1 MKSLIRTHLQVPF
14 NSNTQISQTPT
25 PQPPVSPQDN
35 TFCHSPQ
42 HLELP
47 PIRWTFWQKPN
58 LFRKLR
64 PGVSVVGSEKWKRH
78 TNENAPISPVLPKV
92 MGEKQ
97 QRDLAR
103 TAQFFAR
110 FAESAVAS
118 ALLIRAITRTTL
130 PPQPPVIGQ

>member
-1 MKSLIRTHLQVPF
+1 MSKIIRRTVGTKKEIGAALVLAQTG
-14 NSNTQISQTPT
+14 NS
-25 PQPPVSPQDN
+25 VE
-35 TFCHSPQ
+35 F
-42 HLELP
+42 
-47 PIRWTFWQKPN
+47 FWQKPN